1 MDPSLSRG
9 CSAGSANPRRNSGAA
24 GRCTLSAGRAEER
37 RAREAA
43 RGKKEAIV
51 KFVRAIRCLRC
62 ALELWCGVYG
72 GDVD

>member
-43 RGKKEAIV
+43 RGMKADILKVCMGQWEV
-51 KFVRAIRCLRC
+51 GL
-62 ALELWCGVYG
+62 LSEGL
-72 GDVD
+72 DN